1 MKNTE
6 LFLFIVL
13 SLIAVN
19 TSSTILADQPV
30 ISGISESSI
39 KAGDT
44 CYTGYSWMAEQF
56 ANIRMRADLNDRGV
70 IHAAV
75 NASASSNKDEKT
87 TTNIEIERLYM
98 SIYSEKSDIS
108 AGFMRIPFGYGQAFK
123 PSDFINPRNPLY
135 PEARLKGVL
144 GANAQFYHIQDI
156 KIQLFAADRSD
167 SAQYIEENSIVA
179 GGASLDYH
187 NPLFSVQTLYAIQQP
202 VEHSSNS
209 PVHFAGLSLKFDA
222 IAGFAIDTLYAHDGE
237 DSGEPDGLKA
247 AFGIDYSLLKGKL
260 YLLMQY
266 FYNGTSSLK
275 SSDKLDKLYGSDE
288 WYKLSPYDRI
298 PANGFHEYYRRHYL
312 LLNGVYNLSDYTS
325 ISAIIVANIEDY
337 SFIPSI
343 RTEHQPFQG
352 LTLGLTFRIPVDLYV
367 INGGSKGE
375 LGPHHAG
382 YKNQLLIDA
391 SMRF

>member
-1 MKNTE
+1 MRNRTIYI
-6 LFLFIVL
+6 LLTIML
-13 SLIAVN
+13 AS
-19 TSSTILADQPV
+19 TSSTLIADQPV
-30 ISGISESSI
+30 ISGISESSV

-44 CYTGYSWMAEQF
+44 CYTGYTWMAEQF
-56 ANIRMRADLNDRGV
+56 ANIRMQADLNDKGA

-75 NASASSNKDEKT
+75 NAGVSSDKEKKT

-98 SIYSEKSDIS
+98 SIYGEKSDIS
-108 AGFMRIPFGYGQAFK
+108 TGFMRIPFGYGQAFK
-123 PSDFINPRNPLY
+123 PSDFINPQNPLY

-144 GANAQFYHIQDI
+144 GASAQFYHIQDF

-167 SAQYIEENSIVA
+167 SAHYMEERSILA
-179 GGASLDYH
+179 GGPSLDYH
-187 NPLFSVQTLYAIQQP
+187 NSLFSIQTLYAIQQP
-202 VEHSSNS
+202 IDRSSNS

-222 IAGFAIDTLYAHDGE
+222 TAGFAIDTLYAHDGE

-247 AFGIDYSLLKGKL
+247 AFGVDYSLLKGKL

-275 SSDKLDKLYGSDE
+275 SSDKLDKLYGSDD
-288 WYKLSPYDRI
+288 WYKLPPYDRI
-298 PANGFHEYYRRHYL
+298 PVNGFHEYYRRHYL

-337 SFIPSI
+337 SLIPSI
-343 RTEHQPFQG
+343 RIEHQPFQG
-352 LTLGLTFRIPVDLYV
+352 LTLGLTFRKPIDPYI
-367 INGGSKGE
+367 INDGSKGE
-375 LGPHHAG
+375 LGPHHTG